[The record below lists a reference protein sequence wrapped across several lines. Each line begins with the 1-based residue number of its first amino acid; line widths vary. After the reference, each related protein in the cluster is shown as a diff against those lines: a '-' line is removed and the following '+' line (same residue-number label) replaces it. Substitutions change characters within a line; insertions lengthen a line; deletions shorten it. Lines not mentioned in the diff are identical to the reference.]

1 LYDLPILPVKP
12 FIKQLLIF
20 LFLVLSFSSFA
31 QQKISGRI
39 LSSEDSTSIMGA
51 TVRLIP
57 VNHNS
62 AVIQS
67 TSSDKLGNFLFSRIN
82 IGNYNISI
90 QALGFQQKILPLQI
104 TSSKNETIRINLETD
119 NIGIDEVVIS
129 ASPAVIL
136 KGDTMEYDASKFVAR
151 DFADADEV
159 VSQIPGVLIDED
171 GNVTA
176 HGEQVTRVI
185 IDGKEFFSSDP
196 KIALK
201 TLPADIIAKIQLI
214 DEKSEQSRFSGFDD
228 GKRNKIIN
236 IVTKPDKK
244 VGFFGKSAVSKG
256 NGNKFSIN
264 SSTNSFSELPIC

>member
-1 LYDLPILPVKP
+1 MSTVKP
-12 FIKQLLIF
+12 IIKHLLIF
-20 LFLVLSFSSFA
+20 LFLGLAYSSFA

-39 LSSEDSTSIMGA
+39 VNSADSMAIMGA

-57 VNHNS
+57 INQNS
-62 AVIQS
+62 AIQS
-67 TSSDKLGNFLFSRIN
+67 TSSDKLGNFLFNNLKTGS
-82 IGNYNISI
+82 YNISI
-90 QALGFQQKILPLQI
+90 QALGFQQKITPLQI
-104 TSSKNETIRINLETD
+104 TSSKNETIRIHLETD

-136 KGDTMEYDASKFVAR
+136 KGDTMEYDANKFVAR
-151 DFADADEV
+151 EFADADEV

-176 HGEQVTRVI
+176 HGEQVTRII

-214 DEKSEQSRFSGFDD
+214 DEKSEQARFSGFDD
-228 GKRNKIIN
+228 GKRNKVIN

-244 VGFFGKSAVSKG
+244 VG
-256 NGNKFSIN
+256 
-264 SSTNSFSELPIC
+264 